1 MGMQTKELISC
12 AMDIGAEMLICGAE
26 VRRVERT
33 VQLIGKAY
41 GCRHVDVFTITSSMV
56 VTVQDAQGEHTTLS
70 RRISKDAT
78 DLYRLHRLNDLSRE
92 ICRDLPSYEYIRQRF
107 EEIVSEKR
115 FPVWLEILAAAVAA
129 GGFAVFFGGGGKD
142 ALGAFVLG
150 IMTRLI
156 TYCMD
161 KAGVNQLFG
170 NLAASFVLSLGAA
183 GAVLSGFV
191 QDAAIMII
199 GTIMLLIPGRAL
211 TNSLRDMIDGDMM
224 SGLLRFLSAILS
236 AVAIAAGYLLAA
248 QVAGGAL

>member
-1 MGMQTKELISC
+1 VRTEDILSC
-12 AMDIGAEMLICGAE
+12 AVDIGAEMLICGAE

-56 VTVQDAQGEHTTLS
+56 VTVQDAEGKHMTLT
-70 RRISKDAT
+70 RRISKDTT

-92 ICRDLPSYEYIRQRF
+92 ICRDLPDYEYIRSCF
-107 EEIVSEKR
+107 DAIMAEKR
-115 FPVWLEILAAAVAA
+115 FPVWAEILAAAIAA
-129 GGFAVFFGGGGKD
+129 GGFAVFFGGGWQD
-142 ALGAFVLG
+142 AVGAVFLG
-150 IMTRLI
+150 ILTRFV
-156 TYCMD
+156 TYVMG
-161 KAGVNQLFG
+161 KAGVNQLFT
-170 NLAASFVLSLGAA
+170 NMAAAFLLSLGAA
-183 GAVLSGFV
+183 GAVVGGFV

-224 SGLLRFLSAILS
+224 SGLLRFLSAVLS

-248 QVAGGAL
+248 QITGGVL

>member
-1 MGMQTKELISC
+1 MRTEDIVTC
-12 AMDIGAEMLICGAE
+12 AVDIGAEMLISGAE

-56 VTVQDAQGEHTTLS
+56 VSVQDADGKHMTLS

-78 DLYRLHRLNDLSRE
+78 DLHRLHRLNDLSRE
-92 ICRDLPSYEYIRQRF
+92 ICRDLPDYDYIRARF
-107 EEIVSEKR
+107 DGIMAEKR
-115 FPVWLEILAAAVAA
+115 FPVWAEVLAAAIAA
-129 GGFAVFFGGGGKD
+129 GGFAVFFGGGWRD
-142 ALGAFVLG
+142 ALGAFLLG
-150 IMTRLI
+150 ILTRLV
-156 TYCMD
+156 THFMGR
-161 KAGVNQLFG
+161 AGVNQLFT
-170 NLAASFVLSLGAA
+170 NMAAAFFLSLGAA
-183 GAVLSGFV
+183 FTVVSGFV

-248 QVAGGAL
+248 QIMGGAL